1 MSVKWNRFE
10 RALRGP
16 AAGFFVDCVMP
27 RYFFRIRNGRYS
39 GASERGI
46 ELADHNA
53 AWEELTRSCADMI
66 GGICRKLGQNTQWE
80 LELLDESK
88 HPVFR
93 ICLVANSLDDNSKTV
108 VKKRPASAERSDET
122 KAVSRRKPA
131 RHW

>member
-1 MSVKWNRFE
+1 
-10 RALRGP
+10 
-16 AAGFFVDCVMP
+16 MP

-93 ICLVANSLDDNSKTV
+93 ICLVADSLDDQSKAAV
-108 VKKRPASAERSDET
+108 RKRRPRAERSEQT
-122 KAVSRRKPA
+122 KASSRPTRRVS
-131 RHW
+131 